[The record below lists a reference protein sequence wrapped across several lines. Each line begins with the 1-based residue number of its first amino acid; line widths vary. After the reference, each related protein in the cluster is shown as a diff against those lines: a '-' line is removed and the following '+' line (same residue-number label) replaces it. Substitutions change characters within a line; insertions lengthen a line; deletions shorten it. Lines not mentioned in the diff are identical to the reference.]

1 MIGGSKLREFRGQL
15 YESIL
20 SLETGAT
27 TIEML
32 AWMRI
37 YRVEYTRSLVEA
49 RSTVDTVMI

>member
-1 MIGGSKLREFRGQL
+1 MIGGSKPREFRGHL
-15 YESIL
+15 YETIL

-37 YRVEYTRSLVEA
+37 YKVEYTRSLVEA
-49 RSTVDTVMI
+49 RGTADAVMI

>member
-1 MIGGSKLREFRGQL
+1 MIGGSKLREFRGYL
-15 YESIL
+15 YETIL
-20 SLETGAT
+20 SLGTGAT

-49 RSTVDTVMI
+49 RSAVDTVMI